1 MAENEKFNGDVSG
14 EFTLI
19 RVKVSTRE
27 RLKRACPAGLQF
39 QYFATEF
46 IENALDH
53 RELLETADAR

>member
-1 MAENEKFNGDVSG
+1 MAENKILDD

-19 RVKVSTRE
+19 RVKVSTRD
-27 RLKRACPAGLQF
+27 RLKRICPAGLQF

-53 RELLETADAR
+53 REILEECVR